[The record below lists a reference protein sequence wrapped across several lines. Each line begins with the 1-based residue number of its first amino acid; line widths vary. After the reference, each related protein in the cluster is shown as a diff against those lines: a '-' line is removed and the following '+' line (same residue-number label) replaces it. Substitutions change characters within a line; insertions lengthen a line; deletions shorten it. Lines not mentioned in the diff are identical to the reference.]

1 MVEDRQGDQQFNRT
15 QRHAGRRWVM
25 STTTG
30 IPAVWAVP
38 PRLNDVRERSRALP
52 GFAWSSLSRSVSLA
66 NPLACQALVL
76 TVCSSGRTQSGP
88 DEYARGA
95 LSRASGGQAS
105 VTWRCQ
111 TLVVAV
117 ERPRRAEVR
126 PFPSNRRLV
135 TAAMRAGRSKMPM
148 YGLVDVDITTA
159 NRLLAGHDPPWS
171 LTAFVVA
178 SVARA
183 AAAHPGVHA
192 YRNWRGQLV
201 THRHV
206 DVGTMVEIATPQG
219 PFAIPHLLRDADI
232 REVPDLTA
240 ELRRVK
246 RDPSAS
252 SSGRWLER
260 AGPAAT
266 RIPGVIPA
274 MYAVMARSVAARQRI
289 GTVAVTAVGMFAGGG
304 GFGITSLSLMSLE
317 VIVGG
322 MSQRPRVIDGQVTV
336 GDVLDLTVVID
347 HNVVDGAPAA
357 RFAAEF
363 RELLESAA
371 VLSPHSGAVEAP
383 G

>member
-1 MVEDRQGDQQFNRT
+1 VAQPRGRPD
-15 QRHAGRRWVM
+15 AG
-25 STTTG
+25 TC
-30 IPAVWAVP
+30 
-38 PRLNDVRERSRALP
+38 LNNA
-52 GFAWSSLSRSVSLA
+52 
-66 NPLACQALVL
+66 
-76 TVCSSGRTQSGP
+76 
-88 DEYARGA
+88 
-95 LSRASGGQAS
+95 
-105 VTWRCQ
+105 RCQ
-111 TLVVAV
+111 TRVVAV
-117 ERPRRAEVR
+117 ERPRRVEVR
-126 PFPSNRRLV
+126 PFPSSRRLV

-159 NRLLAGHDPPWS
+159 NQLMAGHDPPWS

-178 SVARA
+178 SVACA
-183 AAAHPGVHA
+183 AAAHPAVHA

-206 DVGTMVEIATPQG
+206 DVGTMVEITTPQG

-252 SSGRWLER
+252 SSGRWLGR
-260 AGPAAT
+260 AGPTAT

-274 MYAVMARSVAARQRI
+274 MYAVLARSVAARQHI

-322 MSQRPRVIDGQVTV
+322 MSQRPRVIDGQITV
-336 GDVLDLTVVID
+336 RDVLDLTVAID

-363 RELLESAA
+363 RKLLESAA
-371 VLSPHSGAVEAP
+371 VLSPSSVA
-383 G
+383 